1 MLYLARKIDS
11 FLENWHSNLDRMP
24 LIVKGARQIGK
35 TASILKFAK
44 KHYENVIYINFLEE
58 PKYKLINENGYSA
71 QEVIKSISLRNMEFK
86 FIPSKTIIIFDE
98 IQEFPEICTA
108 LKFFKIDGRFDVICS
123 GSLLGI
129 HYRRIE
135 SISVGYKEDYN
146 MYSMDFEEFLWAKG
160 YKDEVIK
167 DIFHHMIHNIPFSA
181 NELDVFENLFMDY
194 CIVGG
199 MPNVVRNYIEKN
211 TFENISK
218 LQSQIIEDYKEDI
231 KKYVEGIDKTKVLN
245 IFNQIPSQ
253 LAKENKKFQYSLI
266 NKNARS
272 KDYFGCVDWL
282 NDAGIINVC
291 YCLAIPSLPIKGNQN
306 YSNFKIYMAD
316 TGLLISMLDEESQI
330 DLKSNKNFGVYK
342 GGVFENII
350 AEAIYKQGKD
360 TVYYKKSNSTME
372 IDFFLRNQ
380 KNLVPIEVKSN
391 NKAKSLNTVIKSD
404 SYPEISFGIKLIRG
418 NLGFKDNVYTFP
430 YFCAFLLKEFLK
442 HLDVPI

>member
-1 MLYLARKIDS
+1 MQNLSQL
-11 FLENWHSNLDRMP
+11 SNLP
-24 LIVKGARQIGK
+24 IAPHLG
-35 TASILKFAK
+35 
-44 KHYENVIYINFLEE
+44 
-58 PKYKLINENGYSA
+58 
-71 QEVIKSISLRNMEFK
+71 
-86 FIPSKTIIIFDE
+86 
-98 IQEFPEICTA
+98 EICTA

-129 HYRRIE
+129 HYKRIE

-160 YKDEVIK
+160 YKDEVVK
-167 DIFHHMIHNIPFSA
+167 DIFNHMIHNIPFSA

-266 NKNARS
+266 NKHARS

-291 YCLAIPSLPIKGNQN
+291 YCLAMPSLPIKGNQN

-380 KNLVPIEVKSN
+380 KYLVPIEVKANN

-442 HLDVPI
+442 HLDK